1 MRSIILWRMIVI
13 FFITVLLTSLLM
25 TGGYM
30 YLSLDAYTAIKLSEL
45 TPEADAIGQLYLEYR
60 DAMIDTEA
68 FTRIL
73 DRLIHSSSN
82 SRCIIADVDGNFV
95 YQTKMASEYSEE
107 YDEAIKREFTLALS
121 GTTVE
126 RDRFITATNDP
137 ALSVC
142 VPIYDSANRIQGAV
156 FLQKSF
162 TEIHSTTNKLNR
174 SLFRAML
181 MVLPIM
187 LLISSF
193 SLRRVTEPLHKMG
206 EVAVAMRGGDFEA
219 RADES
224 QKGEIGLLARALN
237 DLCDSLSQTIH
248 QLRAEKGQLKQ
259 ILASFSEGVAATDG
273 VGCLTH
279 YNAALMQ
286 MFGTVR
292 VDTRHDLIPD
302 AGIWEVFD
310 SVYQNGEAH
319 SMRYPLP
326 GGRML
331 WITISPVVTEDG
343 ERAGVVGLFK
353 DMTDVENLER
363 TRREYVANISHEL
376 RTPLTA
382 MRGLLEPLID
392 GLVTGEEDRQRY
404 YKIMQREVLRLSR
417 LVTDMLQLSRLQSGT
432 AYMEMVEV
440 DINEVL
446 EDIIQNY
453 TQKCME
459 RDISLV
465 LETDILPRV
474 LTDPDR
480 VEQVLIILLDNA
492 LRFTPEG
499 GSIIIRANAFERV
512 NISVIDTGP
521 GISQDDIG
529 HIFERFY
536 TVDKSRKQGGTGLGL
551 SIAQQ
556 IIMKLG
562 EKIMVESEQGV
573 GSCFTFTL
581 RKFVVNAIALGPA
594 QEEWDYLAENDQLP
608 PLLKPQITP
617 HIDESLDAEYEVLPG
632 KEKKQEKK
640 RKNL

>member
-13 FFITVLLTSLLM
+13 LFITVLLASLLM

-30 YLSLDAYTAIKLSEL
+30 YLSLDAYTSIKLSEL

-60 DAMIDTEA
+60 NESIPTQV

-73 DRLIHSSSN
+73 DSLIQSSN
-82 SRCIIADVDGNFV
+82 SRCVIADQDGNFV
-95 YQTKMASEYSEE
+95 YQTYAVEEYSEE
-107 YDEAIKREFTLALS
+107 YKNAIQQEILLALS
-121 GTTVE
+121 GNKVE
-126 RDRFITATNDP
+126 RDRFVMSTGDP
-137 ALSVC
+137 ALFVC
-142 VPIYDSANRIQGAV
+142 VPVLDSEYRVQGAV
-156 FLQKSF
+156 FLLKPF
-162 TEIHSTTNKLNR
+162 TEIHKTTRKLNN
-174 SLFRAML
+174 SLYFAAL
-181 MVLPIM
+181 IVLPFM
-187 LLISSF
+187 LVISSF
-193 SLRRVTEPLHKMG
+193 SLRRVAEPLRKMG
-206 EVAVAMRGGDFEA
+206 EAAISMRNGDFEV

-224 QKGEIGLLARALN
+224 QKGEVGLLARALN
-237 DLCDSLSQTIH
+237 DLCDTLSQTIH
-248 QLRAEKGQLKQ
+248 QLQAEKSQLKQ
-259 ILASFSEGVAATDG
+259 ILASFSEGVAATDS
-273 VGCLTH
+273 VGYLTH

-302 AGIWEVFD
+302 DGIWAAFD
-310 SVYQNGEAH
+310 SVYQTGASY

-326 GGRML
+326 GERML
-331 WITISPVVTEDG
+331 WITIAPVITENG

-392 GLVTGEEDRQRY
+392 GMVTGEEDRQRY
-404 YKIMQREVLRLSR
+404 YKIMQHEVLRLSR
-417 LVTDMLQLSRLQSGT
+417 LITDMLQLSRLQSGT
-432 AYMEMVEV
+432 EYMELGEV
-440 DINEVL
+440 DIREAL
-446 EDIIQNY
+446 EDMIQNY
-453 TQKCME
+453 TQKCAQ
-459 RDISLV
+459 RGISLV
-465 LETDILPRV
+465 LDSDVLPPV
-474 LTDPDR
+474 LTDADR

-499 GSIIIRANAFERV
+499 GSITIRARAFDCV
-512 NISVIDTGP
+512 HISVIDTGT
-521 GISQDDIG
+521 GIPEEDIG
-529 HIFERFY
+529 HVFERFY
-536 TVDKSRKQGGTGLGL
+536 TVDKSRKEGGTGLGL

-562 EKIMVESEQGV
+562 EKIIVESKQGV

-608 PLLKPQITP
+608 PLLKPKITANTS
-617 HIDESLDAEYEVLPG
+617 ESMDAEYEILPE

-640 RKNL
+640 HKN